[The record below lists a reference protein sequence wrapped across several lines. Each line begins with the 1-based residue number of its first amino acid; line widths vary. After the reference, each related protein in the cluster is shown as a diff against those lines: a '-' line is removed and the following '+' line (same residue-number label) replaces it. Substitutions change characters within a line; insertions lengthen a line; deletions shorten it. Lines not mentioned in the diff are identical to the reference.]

1 MKFSECLIRLRKEN
15 NFSQDA
21 LAELL
26 NVTRQTISKWE
37 NGDCMPDAA
46 KLIRLSEIF
55 HISIDELCGKII
67 QSSPSAPGADGGAAA
82 EPEHADKKVGFIKIL
97 LVAAA
102 VLCIG
107 LAAGIFTGMQIAG
120 AQSKTNMAENESES
134 NENGA
139 IIWDLD

>member
-37 NGDCMPDAA
+37 NGDCMLDAA

-67 QSSPSAPGADGGAAA
+67 QSSPSASGADGGAAA
-82 EPEHADKKVGFIKIL
+82 EPEHADKKVGFYKD
-97 LVAAA
+97 
-102 VLCIG
+102 
-107 LAAGIFTGMQIAG
+107 FTCCCRSPVYWTGCRYFYRNTDCRC
-120 AQSKTNMAENESES
+120 SK
-134 NENGA
+134 
-139 IIWDLD
+139 